1 MGCGSISR
9 YKYVINKYVML
20 WQHHPLIQCLN
31 IYIYLSTLCDGLFQA
46 INKYV
51 CVWHKTQKWWFWKKS
66 YLFSSILETFK
77 KVQNKLCDFVSHYT
91 FFQFNNTVWWYWWC
105 EVIVFQR
112 IMMRFFL
119 HEIKETKGQLWS
131 ISTDFKGTFIIIII
145 AIMYFCIP
153 TYIT

>member
-1 MGCGSISR
+1 M
-9 YKYVINKYVML
+9 
-20 WQHHPLIQCLN
+20 
-31 IYIYLSTLCDGLFQA
+31 
-46 INKYV
+46 
-51 CVWHKTQKWWFWKKS
+51 WHKTQKWWFWKKS
-66 YLFSSILETFK
+66 YFFSSNLETFK

-131 ISTDFKGTFIIIII
+131 NSTDFKGTFIIIII

-153 TYIT
+153 TYTHCLRSEKKVHSDFDFFTFYLIKCVNWVLPGLDPGN